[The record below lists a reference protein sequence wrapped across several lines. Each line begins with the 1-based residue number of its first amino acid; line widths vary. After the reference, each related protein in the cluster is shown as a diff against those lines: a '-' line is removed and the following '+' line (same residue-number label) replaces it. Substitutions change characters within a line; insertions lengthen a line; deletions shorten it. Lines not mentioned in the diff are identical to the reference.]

1 MIAAGIGAAGSM
13 FLSAAIIMLPIAMVL
28 LMINVTVGIIS
39 RSAPTLNLFSFGFPI
54 TLISVFILLY
64 VSVGVWEKCAKS
76 LIDSGLSSSTMIGLL
91 PMAEENQDGQ
101 EKTEEPTNS
110 GYKKQPRMAAFTSR
124 R

>member
-1 MIAAGIGAAGSM
+1 M

-64 VSVGVWEKCAKS
+64 VSAGGFGAS
-76 LIDSGLSSSTMIGLL
+76 AQDLIDSGLVYVQTMIGDL
-91 PMAEENQDGQ
+91 ANG
-101 EKTEEPTNS
+101 
-110 GYKKQPRMAAFTSR
+110 
-124 R
+124 